1 MNRFIRTCACVALT
15 AGFAG
20 TANAVIIMGDIT
32 QPNNNYRNALNIN
45 NPLDG
50 SFTNPPGN
58 LNRFVGAMG
67 SFTGTVIS
75 PRHMITATHVI
86 PGSSTQFVFANGT
99 STATT
104 YNMTL
109 VGTQDDLA
117 IYELDSGQPS
127 FGIWTNL
134 WTNSNEVGNQMVVLG
149 RGTQRGNAVFRN
161 GTHRG
166 WEWGTGDSVL
176 AWGTNLVSATPTINI
191 GAPFNGSFLQFT
203 FSDTSSF
210 NEAAISPGDSSGPVF
225 VWDGS
230 NWLLAGI
237 NSLVD
242 NVRLTANGAFADA
255 ALFDARNFFAGGT
268 ELTGPDPIPL
278 SGYSTRISSRIQWIN
293 GIIPEPASL
302 SIVMLG
308 GFVLLARRRA
318 A

>member
-1 MNRFIRTCACVALT
+1 MSNRLIKAGACALLI

-20 TANAVIIMGDIT
+20 TANAVIIMGDIN
-32 QPNNNYRNALNIN
+32 QPNSNFRNTLNIN

-50 SFTNPPGN
+50 GFTNPPGN

-86 PGSSTQFVFANGT
+86 PGNNTQFVFANGT
-99 STATT
+99 SSATT

-117 IYELDSGQPS
+117 IYELNQGEPS
-127 FGIWTNL
+127 FGIWANL
-134 WTNSNEVGNQMVVLG
+134 WTNSNVVMG

-166 WEWGTGDSVL
+166 WEWGTYDSVL
-176 AWGTNLVSATPTINI
+176 SWGTNLVSATPTINI

-210 NEAAISPGDSSGPVF
+210 NEAALSPGDSSGPVF

-242 NVRLTANGAFADA
+242 NVLLTANGSPANA
-255 ALFDARNFFAGGT
+255 ALFDARNFFSGGT
-268 ELTGPDPIPL
+268 EITSGGPVPL

-302 SIVMLG
+302 SIVLLG
-308 GFVLLARRRA
+308 GVMLLGRRRSA
-318 A
+318 